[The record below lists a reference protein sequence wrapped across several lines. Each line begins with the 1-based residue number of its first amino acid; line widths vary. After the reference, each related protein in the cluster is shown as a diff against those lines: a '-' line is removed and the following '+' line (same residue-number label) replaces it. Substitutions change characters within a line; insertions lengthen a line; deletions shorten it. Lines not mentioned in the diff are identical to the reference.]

1 MPAAS
6 RNMIVPTTNSE
17 VVFVASVWPQLTQ
30 VGLFASSPM
39 MLNPGASP
47 TLMNAV
53 AKNALDRN
61 SDTIQQVE
69 ETTPTSGRS
78 TRVTNM

>member
-1 MPAAS
+1 
-6 RNMIVPTTNSE
+6 
-17 VVFVASVWPQLTQ
+17 
-30 VGLFASSPM
+30 M
-39 MLNPGASP
+39 MLKPGASP

-69 ETTPTSGRS
+69 ETTPTAG
-78 TRVTNM
+78 